1 MCLQSPLVIEKL
13 MSSDTLSWYPVGRFW
28 DRIRSR
34 LNVFAKRR
42 TTKQF
47 KSSVLKDEL
56 KKAEVLLER
65 EKQMTKQVLQ
75 RKQDVEWQLME
86 FMSQVENYTLLIH
99 FLSIAIADW
108 AGQHDST
115 Y

>member
-1 MCLQSPLVIEKL
+1 MSPQSPLDIEKL
-13 MSSDTLSWYPVGRFW
+13 LSSWTLSWYPGGSFW
-28 DRIRSR
+28 ERIGFR

-42 TTKQF
+42 KTKQLKDF
-47 KSSVLKDEL
+47 VLQDEL

-86 FMSQVENYTLLIH
+86 FMSQVGKYTRLIH
-99 FLSIAIADW
+99 LLLTAFD
-108 AGQHDST
+108 D
-115 Y
+115 